1 MEINES
7 SMFNSLKP
15 LMQPEEKILCPVFA
29 NIQKDVKRM
38 THSTSEFAYI
48 TVTSKGRLVLYRFDS
63 SVSHSEAY
71 LLSNVMFGET
81 QKMKNTGV
89 YSAEISFL
97 SDAGIQE
104 DINFA
109 VEPKPKGR
117 AEHFPNQAKYADKM
131 FAIFDKL
138 LP

>member
-1 MEINES
+1 MDINET

-15 LMQPEEKILCPVFA
+15 LLQNEEKILCPVFA
-29 NIQKDVKRM
+29 IIQKDVKRM
-38 THSTSEFAYI
+38 THATSEFAYI

-63 SVSHSEAY
+63 ATSHPEIY
-71 LLSNVMFGET
+71 MLSNIMFGET
-81 QKMKNTGV
+81 QKMKNTGI

-97 SDAGIQE
+97 SDTGVQQ

-117 AEHFPNQAKYADKM
+117 AEAFPNQQKYADKM
-131 FAIFDKL
+131 FAIFDKIIA
-138 LP
+138 